1 MPLSL
6 GRGVES
12 CIIRVKK
19 RNRTSVFVLSVAVI
33 LWWLESRVYEAC
45 IRYAGYIP
53 CVYERERDRQKERER
68 ETDCFIAL
76 RQDDLASVV

>member
-1 MPLSL
+1 MPLGL

-19 RNRTSVFVLSVAVI
+19 RNRTSVFVPTVAVI
-33 LWWLESRVYEAC
+33 LWWLESRVSGAQ

-53 CVYERERDRQKERER
+53 WLYERQTEGERERDR
-68 ETDCFIAL
+68 FIAR